1 MPELRFTHT
10 DDLEWQEVRALED
23 QNGNCVS
30 AREKFLEFTENRL
43 SQYAEWD
50 PGMVVH
56 RHGHN
61 SEQIVFVIAGEI
73 TIDGRLCTPGTF
85 MVLEQGASMGP
96 MIAGPNGVT
105 LFESLALA
113 RPFDAPTREALYAS
127 ILRDEA
133 PDLRR
138 AAAGVSR
145 DVAAVCATAMAKE
158 PDARY
163 QTALDFAEDL
173 RRARQGGPI
182 QAREADARAVR
193 AAGQFCARAA
203 ANASSAPVEKLL

>member
-23 QNGNCVS
+23 RHGNRVS

-61 SEQIVFVIAGEI
+61 SEQIVFVMAGEI

-85 MVLEQGASMGP
+85 MVLEQGALMGP

-105 LFESLALA
+105 LFESYSGDPRSWPADPEEYDRILAERGLKKL
-113 RPFDAPTREALYAS
+113 PNPVIHMIEQFPDTRSE
-127 ILRDEA
+127 
-133 PDLRR
+133 
-138 AAAGVSR
+138 
-145 DVAAVCATAMAKE
+145 
-158 PDARY
+158 
-163 QTALDFAEDL
+163 
-173 RRARQGGPI
+173 
-182 QAREADARAVR
+182 
-193 AAGQFCARAA
+193 
-203 ANASSAPVEKLL
+203 